1 MVTMITLRTCMLSSL
16 LSSMGCT
23 MHGIMSLYIIIETY
37 FLAAIHLIKH
47 QSPSFHSFVTIV
59 ASIKSLLALQWEIH
73 IIHTLRDTNV
83 GTDILVKKEASTN
96 VSLVMLELCPDDVLP
111 CVIAYALERVLYAC
125 NSCVFFSS
133 LIKRNIYNIFMHQ
146 RSIEV
151 CNIKISPSMTML
163 KKHYILTKKCGK
175 YKNLT
180 SYNIFLY
187 FKLNFK
193 RI

>member
-1 MVTMITLRTCMLSSL
+1 MQDSRGLCLFRFYGHCDHTMNMHVEL
-16 LSSMGCT
+16 L
-23 MHGIMSLYIIIETY
+23 
-37 FLAAIHLIKH
+37 
-47 QSPSFHSFVTIV
+47 TILCR
-59 ASIKSLLALQWEIH
+59 S
-73 IIHTLRDTNV
+73 IIHTFQKVNACV
-83 GTDILVKKEASTN
+83 DILTKKVASTS
-96 VSLVMLELCPDDVLP
+96 VPLVMLELCPDDVLP

>member
-1 MVTMITLRTCMLSSL
+1 MQDSRGLCLFRFYGHCDHTMNMHVEL
-16 LSSMGCT
+16 L
-23 MHGIMSLYIIIETY
+23 
-37 FLAAIHLIKH
+37 
-47 QSPSFHSFVTIV
+47 TILCR
-59 ASIKSLLALQWEIH
+59 S
-73 IIHTLRDTNV
+73 IIHTFQKVNACV
-83 GTDILVKKEASTN
+83 DILTKKVASTS
-96 VSLVMLELCPDDVLP
+96 VPLVMLELCPDDVLP

-125 NSCVFFSS
+125 NSFVFFSS

-146 RSIEV
+146 HSIEV

-193 RI
+193 QI